1 VLSEIF
7 QSPLPEALA
16 AAAAPRYKTFAE
28 LDATVWR
35 HLTPDVCSKLA
46 VAAIKH
52 LQPKLSRLPP
62 VVRDRKISDFGVDL
76 QNGQLQL
83 GRRAM
88 NCLQTLLDYHPEA
101 AAKTTVGDLS
111 RWRNMGVKSLMDVL
125 CALESRAPRSARPIQ
140 LDFGLLVS
148 QPQDDTKTSPI
159 DLPSQI
165 VVEVSRYPRPGQKLA
180 PRALA
185 TFLDVPTNDRR
196 ISSIRLK
203 DLDESCWEKLSSH
216 TCRKLAQAVADRM
229 QRAGGSI
236 AKIRHMLL
244 RLPHTKGLPLRLQL
258 EQRTFN
264 CLRDAG
270 LIASP
275 DKLEGIKVGELL
287 KIPNFGGKCLL
298 DLLVALESHAPPLY
312 RVTPKVTSSAHR
324 LYRLR
329 AAEQI
334 SIEDPRFGLE
344 LQSLSAPGQNLKEIA
359 QNILTSSVC
368 PMEPK
373 LYVSRMD
380 NLRARVRAAA
390 SLTLEREL
398 SDLLSFEKNPRNR
411 AMSLR
416 HLGWAGGAPEHLEL
430 VGQTY
435 RVSREFVRQVCKSH
449 MSRLAG
455 KRPFLPILDQVLQQ
469 AKLLVPC
476 TQSHMEKSVH
486 ELKLTASAFK
496 LEGLM
501 SVARHTSREAPFALQ
516 DFRNTTYAVPPSMGR
531 VPKLLSQIA
540 RKSVSRWGATTI
552 DDLIAQA
559 HALTPQKLSTY
570 FVRAFISCQEDFH
583 WLDEASGWFWLQSPR
598 NALLNQIEKIL
609 SVSSRI
615 HISELRQGVS
625 RHHRREGFAPP
636 QRVLLALCQQASAC
650 GVEGGFVCVKQRLD
664 YREILADTERAM
676 VDVLKENGSILDRQR
691 FEALCLQ
698 RGIERGTFYIYLSYS
713 PVIVRYAPGVYAL
726 RGADIL
732 PGYAESLV
740 ANKPKIRVIADYGW
754 TNDARIFLRYQLSD
768 SVLLSGVVYIPA
780 KMRPFLAGNFR
791 LQVSDGLDLGTLVIR
806 NGRAMGLTPLFRR
819 RGGETGDTL
828 TITLD
833 LKKRIAVVELAES
846 GSDEASST
854 PTRPEISP
862 VPAAPASS
870 QTTSLSE
877 LSSHPPI

>member
-1 VLSEIF
+1 L
-7 QSPLPEALA
+7 
-16 AAAAPRYKTFAE
+16 R
-28 LDATVWR
+28 
-35 HLTPDVCSKLA
+35 
-46 VAAIKH
+46 
-52 LQPKLSRLPP
+52 
-62 VVRDRKISDFGVDL
+62 VVSG
-76 QNGQLQL
+76 
-83 GRRAM
+83 
-88 NCLQTLLDYHPEA
+88 
-101 AAKTTVGDLS
+101 
-111 RWRNMGVKSLMDVL
+111 
-125 CALESRAPRSARPIQ
+125 
-140 LDFGLLVS
+140 
-148 QPQDDTKTSPI
+148 
-159 DLPSQI
+159 
-165 VVEVSRYPRPGQKLA
+165 YPRPGQKLA
-180 PRALA
+180 PHALA
-185 TFLDVPTNDRR
+185 TLLDVPANDRR
-196 ISSIRLK
+196 LSSIRLK
-203 DLDESCWEKLSSH
+203 DLDESCREQLSPH
-216 TCRKLAQAVADRM
+216 TCRKLAQAVVDRM
-229 QRAGGSI
+229 QRVGGSI
-236 AKIRHMLL
+236 SKLRHMLL
-244 RLPHTKGLPLRLQL
+244 RLPNTKGLPLRLQL

-264 CLRDAG
+264 CLRDSG
-270 LIASP
+270 LIANP
-275 DKLEGIKVGELL
+275 AKLDGMRVGELL
-287 KIPNFGGKCLL
+287 RTPNFGGKCLL

-312 RVTPKVTSSAHR
+312 PVTPKVTASAHR

-334 SIEDPRFGLE
+334 GIEDPRFGLE
-344 LQSLSAPGQNLKEIA
+344 LQNLSAPGQHLKQIA
-359 QNILTSSVC
+359 QNIFNSSVC

-435 RVSREFVRQVCKSH
+435 HVSREFVRQVCKSH
-449 MSRLAG
+449 MSRFAG
-455 KRPFLPILDQVLQQ
+455 KRPYLPILDQVLQR
-469 AKLLVPC
+469 AELLLPC
-476 TQSHMEKSVH
+476 TQSHMEKFLH
-486 ELKLTASAFK
+486 ELNLTGSAFK

-501 SVARHTSREAPFALQ
+501 SVATHTGREAPFALQ
-516 DFRNTTYAVPPSMGR
+516 EFRNTTYAVPPSMGH
-531 VPKLLSQIA
+531 VPKLLSQVA

-552 DDLIAQA
+552 DDLIAQV

-583 WLDEASGWFWLQSPR
+583 WLDEASGWFWLKSPR

-609 SVSSRI
+609 SVSNRI

-664 YREILADTERAM
+664 YREILADTERVM
-676 VDVLKENGSILDRQR
+676 VDVLKENRSILDRQR

-698 RGIERGTFYIYLSYS
+698 RGIERGTFHIYLSYS

-726 RGADIL
+726 RGAEIL

-740 ANKPKIRVIADYGW
+740 ANKPRIRIIADYGW

-833 LKKRIAVVELAES
+833 LKKRIAVVEHAES
-846 GSDEASST
+846 GSDDARQT
-854 PTRPEISP
+854 ATQPETGP
-862 VPAAPASS
+862 LAPAPASS
-870 QTTSLSE
+870 HTTS
-877 LSSHPPI
+877 PPGLDCDSPI